1 MPQSTDSLPRD
12 LRQRLAVLR
21 ETALQ
26 LLGECASQAPGGR
39 RGADLM
45 VALQN
50 ASNHLGV
57 AEAALAPPHPASAPP
72 DPGVMTPA
80 PIGPP
85 APAPPRQ
92 AAAAQPNGAP
102 ERTTAEAAVVLAL
115 AETTVPFASSRQRRQ
130 PPAERRGESHLG
142 SDASFGAEIP
152 AAQSHAPILIQAVPL
167 ACELATRAEPRP
179 RSAAGNPADPV
190 AAVAAEAA
198 RLARR
203 RGGDATTTLDVLFAA
218 LIDYGRLFD
227 RALYLAGVSRRELIA
242 ELSGRAPVA
251 R

>member
-26 LLGECASQAPGGR
+26 LLGECASHAPGGR
-39 RGADLM
+39 RGSDLM

-80 PIGPP
+80 PIGSP

-115 AETTVPFASSRQRRQ
+115 AETTVPFASSRQDE
-130 PPAERRGESHLG
+130 AERWLRVLRQDGYVGRALQALG
-142 SDASFGAEIP
+142 VDE
-152 AAQSHAPILIQAVPL
+152 AQ
-167 ACELATRAEPRP
+167 LATRAEPRP
-179 RSAAGNPADPV
+179 RSAAANADPV
-190 AAVAAEAA
+190 AAVAAEAP

-218 LIDYGRLFD
+218 LIEYGRLFD

>member
-1 MPQSTDSLPRD
+1 MPQSADSLPRD

-57 AEAALAPPHPASAPP
+57 AEAALASRHPAPAPP
-72 DPGVMTPA
+72 EPGVMTPA
-80 PIGPP
+80 PIEPA
-85 APAPPRQ
+85 APAPPRR
-92 AAAAQPNGAP
+92 AATPQPDGAP
-102 ERTTAEAAVVLAL
+102 ERITAEAAVVLAL
-115 AETTVPFASSRQRRQ
+115 AETTVPFASSRQDETERWLRVLRQ
-130 PPAERRGESHLG
+130 DGYVGRALQALG
-142 SDASFGAEIP
+142 VDE
-152 AAQSHAPILIQAVPL
+152 AQ
-167 ACELATRAEPRP
+167 LATRAEPRP